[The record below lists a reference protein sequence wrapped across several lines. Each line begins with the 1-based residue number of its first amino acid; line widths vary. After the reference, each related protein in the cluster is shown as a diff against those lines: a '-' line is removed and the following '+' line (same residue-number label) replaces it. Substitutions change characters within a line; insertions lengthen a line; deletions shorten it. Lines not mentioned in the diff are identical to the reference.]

1 MASAPDD
8 TVFRIH
14 EKIREIVHKR
24 INELEDFAV
33 SVAIQAY
40 NEVKNVKTHD
50 PFANIMDGITWDKD
64 ETFEDVSMGHN
75 DISGKNTKDIIIV
88 DPGQAEPIAYDTEDD
103 ECTVTT
109 RLFNGKE
116 YYTFLDDEGQEL
128 CGVHERIITDDN
140 ESEIGDLAGYVDTED
155 RFWEAI
161 KVNGKIEEY
170 EHNGTRVPAISESYM
185 RYPDL
190 DSLKTE

>member
-40 NEVKNVKTHD
+40 NDVKNVKKDD
-50 PFANIMDGITWDKD
+50 PFESIMRGITWEKD
-64 ETFEDVSMGHN
+64 ETFEDISTDKK
-75 DISGKNTKDIIIV
+75 DISDENTKDIIIV
-88 DPGQAEPIAYDTEDD
+88 DPGHTEPITYDTDDD

-109 RLFNGKE
+109 RVFNGKE

-128 CGVHERIITDDN
+128 CGVHERIVTDD
-140 ESEIGDLAGYVDTED
+140 ESEIGDLVGYVDTED

-170 EHNGTRVPAISESYM
+170 EHNGTRVPAVSETSFM
-185 RYPDL
+185 RFPDL
-190 DSLKTE
+190 DSLKPE